1 MPPHCNMMNGLNDFP
16 RMIILYNAN
25 ANSKRGELQGMGY
38 LAAWKVLEEM
48 ITDFRRRGIV
58 VPAEIMSDLRSA
70 KTLINVLK
78 ADPSH
83 VDTSQKVDAY
93 LLNVESY
100 LVSEGQKMFGTEYV
114 EEWLKRLDEASKKIL
129 EKEEEKTFIPGVP
142 REHKWIRVKPSTEL
156 PIEKLK
162 TLAEESHLSYNV
174 QNDGYLLVYGEDG
187 RIKEFIKKM
196 ATKYGF
202 KTEK

>member
-1 MPPHCNMMNGLNDFP
+1 MN
-16 RMIILYNAN
+16 
-25 ANSKRGELQGMGY
+25 Y

-48 ITDFRRRGIV
+48 ITDFRRRGIG
-58 VPAEIMSDLRSA
+58 VPTEIMSDLRSA

-78 ADPSH
+78 ADPSR
-83 VDTSQKVDAY
+83 VDTSQKVDEY

-100 LVSEGQKMFGTEYV
+100 LVSEGQKMFGSGYV
-114 EEWLKRLDEASKKIL
+114 EEWLKRLDEASKKML
-129 EKEEEKTFIPGVP
+129 EKEEEETKLIPGVP

-162 TLAEESHLSYNV
+162 KLAEESHLSCNV
-174 QNDGYLLVYGEDG
+174 QNDGCLLVYGEDG

>member
-1 MPPHCNMMNGLNDFP
+1 
-16 RMIILYNAN
+16 
-25 ANSKRGELQGMGY
+25 MGY
-38 LAAWKVLEEM
+38 LAAWNVLEEM
-48 ITDFRRRGIV
+48 IIDFRKRGIV
-58 VPAEIMSDLRSA
+58 ASAKIMSDLKSA

-83 VDTSQKVDAY
+83 IDTSQKIDEY

-100 LVSEGQKMFGTEYV
+100 LVSEGQKMFGTGYV

-129 EKEEEKTFIPGVP
+129 EKEEEETTFIPGIS

-156 PIEKLK
+156 PAEKLK
-162 TLAEESHLSYNV
+162 TLAEESHLSYNF

>member
-1 MPPHCNMMNGLNDFP
+1 
-16 RMIILYNAN
+16 MITLYNVG
-25 ANSKRGELQGMGY
+25 ANSKHGEIQAMRY

-83 VDTSQKVDAY
+83 VDTSQKVETY

-100 LVSEGQKMFGTEYV
+100 LVSEGQKMFGTGYV

-174 QNDGYLLVYGEDG
+174 QNDGCLLVYGEDK
-187 RIKEFIKKM
+187 RIKEFVKKM
-196 ATKYGF
+196 ATKYGL
-202 KTEK
+202 KAEK

>member
-1 MPPHCNMMNGLNDFP
+1 MN
-16 RMIILYNAN
+16 
-25 ANSKRGELQGMGY
+25 Y

-48 ITDFRRRGIV
+48 ITDFRRRGIG
-58 VPAEIMSDLRSA
+58 VPTEIMSDLRSA

-78 ADPSH
+78 ADPSR
-83 VDTSQKVDAY
+83 VDTSQKVDEY

-100 LVSEGQKMFGTEYV
+100 LVSEGQKMFGSGYV
-114 EEWLKRLDEASKKIL
+114 EEWLKRLDEASKKML
-129 EKEEEKTFIPGVP
+129 EKEEEETKFIPGVP

-162 TLAEESHLSYNV
+162 KLAEESHLSCNV
-174 QNDGYLLVYGEDG
+174 QNDGCLLVYGEDG
-187 RIKEFIKKM
+187 RIREFIKKM

>member
-1 MPPHCNMMNGLNDFP
+1 
-16 RMIILYNAN
+16 MITLYNVG
-25 ANSKRGELQGMGY
+25 ANSKHGEIQAMGY
-38 LAAWKVLEEM
+38 LAAWKILEKM
-48 ITDFRRRGIV
+48 ITDFRKRGIV
-58 VPAEIMSDLRSA
+58 VPAEIMSDLRYA
-70 KTLINVLK
+70 KTLINILK
-78 ADPSH
+78 ADPSR
-83 VDTSQKVDAY
+83 VDTSQKVDEY

-100 LVSEGQKMFGTEYV
+100 LVSEGQKIFGTEYV
-114 EEWLKRLDEASKKIL
+114 ENWLKRLDEASKKIL
-129 EKEEEKTFIPGVP
+129 EKEEEKTKFLPGVP

-162 TLAEESHLSYNV
+162 TLAEESHLSYNF

>member
-1 MPPHCNMMNGLNDFP
+1 
-16 RMIILYNAN
+16 
-25 ANSKRGELQGMGY
+25 MGH
-38 LAAWKVLEEM
+38 LASWKVLEEM

-58 VPAEIMSDLRSA
+58 VPTEIMSDLRSA

-83 VDTSQKVDAY
+83 VDTSQKVDDY
-93 LLNVESY
+93 LLHVESY

-114 EEWLKRLDEASKKIL
+114 KEWLKWLDEARKKIL
-129 EKEEEKTFIPGVP
+129 EKEEEEKKFVPGVP

-156 PIEKLK
+156 PTEKLK
-162 TLAEESHLSYNV
+162 TLTEESHLSYNV
-174 QNDGYLLVYGEDG
+174 QNDGCLLVYGEDG

-196 ATKYGF
+196 ATKYGL
-202 KTEK
+202 KTEKQRQRVHNR

>member
-1 MPPHCNMMNGLNDFP
+1 MNDLNDFP
-16 RMIILYNAN
+16 GVIILYNAN
-25 ANSKRGELQGMGY
+25 ANSKNGDLQGMGY

-58 VPAEIMSDLRSA
+58 VPAGIMSDLRSA

-78 ADPSH
+78 ADPSRL
-83 VDTSQKVDAY
+83 DTSQKVDEY
-93 LLNVESY
+93 LLHVESY
-100 LVSEGQKMFGTEYV
+100 LVSEGQKIFGTEYV
-114 EEWLKRLDEASKKIL
+114 EEWLKRLDEASKKML
-129 EKEEEKTFIPGVP
+129 EKEEEETKFIPGIP

-162 TLAEESHLSYNV
+162 TLADELHLSYNV
-174 QNDGYLLVYGEDG
+174 QDDACLLVYGEDG
-187 RIKEFIKKM
+187 RIKKFVKKM
-196 ATKYGF
+196 ATKYAF